1 MKAIRIKL
9 DSMEKVKGFVKI
21 ASRYAGE
28 FEVSEGKYTA
38 NGKSMLGILSLD
50 LKNDLTLKV
59 RQEND
64 LHETLDELRPYIIVN
79 EKRKGERK

>member
-1 MKAIRIKL
+1 MRMEAIRIKL

-28 FEVSEGKYTA
+28 FEVSQGKCTA
-38 NGKSMLGILSLD
+38 DGKSILGIFSLD
-50 LKNDLTLKV
+50 LKNDLTLEV

-64 LHETLDELRPYIIVN
+64 LQEVLDELRPYMIVN
-79 EKRKGERK
+79 KK